1 MYDVCC
7 MFASSRSTDI
17 ETDEKN
23 ADIGG
28 TWLENRYPGCA
39 CDVPSHAYTM
49 NFALNP
55 DWPRF
60 FSYSPDIFAYLTK
73 ICEVFELRKYMNFNS
88 QVTEAR
94 WNEDKGRWVVKME
107 RTKADGSTEEF
118 EDEGD
123 LLLYGTGI
131 LNDFKWPSIE
141 GIESF
146 KGKCP

>member
-1 MYDVCC
+1 

-146 KGKCP
+146 KGK

>member
-1 MYDVCC
+1 